1 MKKRVF
7 VALEIMVSL
16 LVICGLF
23 WVAFFVKP
31 TVVVEEVERFPFERR
46 DAFYAV
52 TALDDQGLLMCVVGS
67 YGKVIRTDDGGASW
81 IIQKTPTRNHLQN
94 VVAWDVREQ
103 LAIGDKNTV
112 IVTHDGG
119 STWVA
124 VDVPSYPFGG
134 QLLGAHVD
142 PDSGRAWVV
151 GSMGTVMVSDDR
163 GASWTMVHP
172 EEDLSWNGVTV
183 AADRTVWLVGEF
195 GAVRRS
201 VDDGQSWEPVAV
213 PTEASLNAI
222 VFADAEHGAIVGL
235 SGTLLVTADGG
246 QSWELVES
254 GTSMHLYDLLWDGQH
269 YRAVGDAGVIVT
281 GDAGGAAWSATK
293 LSPNNF
299 AWYTGIA
306 PMNGRYF
313 VSGAGAGIYGGGK
326 WLPFTPGMK
335 SYEIGGANNG

>member
-31 TVVVEEVERFPFERR
+31 TVVVEKVERFPFERR

-52 TALDDQGLLMCVVGS
+52 SALDEQGLSLCVVGS
-67 YGKVIRTDDGGASW
+67 YGKVIRTDDAGATW
-81 IIQKTPTRNHLQN
+81 TIQETPTRNHLQK
-94 VVAWDVREQ
+94 VVAWDGQEQ
-103 LAIGDKNTV
+103 LAVGDKNTV

-119 STWVA
+119 RDWHA

-134 QLLGAHVD
+134 QLLGAHID
-142 PDSGRAWVV
+142 PVSSRAWVV
-151 GSMGTVMVSDDR
+151 GSMGAVLVSDDR
-163 GASWTMVHP
+163 GESWAMVHP
-172 EEDLSWNGVTV
+172 EEDLSWNDVTV

-201 VDDGQSWEPVAV
+201 LDDGRSWEPVAV

-222 VFADAEHGAIVGL
+222 AFADAGHGAIVGL

-246 QSWELVES
+246 QTWEAAES
-254 GTSMHLYDLLWDGQH
+254 GTLMHLYDLLWDGQS
-269 YRAVGDAGVIVT
+269 YRAVGDAGVIVS
-281 GDAGGAAWSATK
+281 GEAGAAAWTAAK

-306 PMNGRYF
+306 RMNGSYF
-313 VSGAGAGIYGGGK
+313 VSGAGAGIYGGGT
-326 WLPFTPGMK
+326 WAPFTPGMK
-335 SYEIGGANNG
+335 SYELGGANNG